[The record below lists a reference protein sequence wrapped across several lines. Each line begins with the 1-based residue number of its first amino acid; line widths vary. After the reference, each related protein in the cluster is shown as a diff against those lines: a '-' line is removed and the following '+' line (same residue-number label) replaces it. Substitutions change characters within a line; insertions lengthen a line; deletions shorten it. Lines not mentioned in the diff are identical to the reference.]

1 MRTRSG
7 PTNSQPQRGGALQT
21 PEEYVEGK
29 WFGKDEAMAKM
40 LKWDP
45 VRTSAPALSLKPNRI
60 GVADGCG
67 FESELL

>member
-1 MRTRSG
+1 M
-7 PTNSQPQRGGALQT
+7 QT

-45 VRTSAPALSLKPNRI
+45 VRTSAPALPHEPNRI
-60 GVADGCG
+60 GVANGCG